1 MNGINRYQNSYQA
14 LQSKATGKKQG
25 IKKAEETGQ
34 AQESVKLSSKAKKY
48 FNELK
53 KKYGNMDF
61 TVANYSSDEEA
72 QKYLSKGNKQYSVL
86 IDPETLEKMANDEGT
101 RNRYEGIIA
110 NAGGQLNKVKE
121 GLGEDA
127 KNIQSL
133 GISIDKD
140 GIVSYL
146 AEMVIERNT
155 TDNSANLTEDKTE
168 KADKKTDKKEQKD
181 TKNQIQRFKASS
193 IEELIKQIREA
204 QAQEKTN
211 SVETEREKVVGQS
224 FDYKI

>member
-110 NAGGQLNKVKE
+110 DAGGQLNKVKE

-211 SVETEREKVVGQS
+211 SVKTEREKVVGQS

>member
-1 MNGINRYQNSYQA
+1 M
-14 LQSKATGKKQG
+14 
-25 IKKAEETGQ
+25 
-34 AQESVKLSSKAKKY
+34 KLSSKAKKY

-110 NAGGQLNKVKE
+110 DAGGQLNKVKE

-211 SVETEREKVVGQS
+211 SVKTEREKVVGQS

>member
-211 SVETEREKVVGQS
+211 SVETEREKAVGQS

>member
-110 NAGGQLNKVKE
+110 DAGGQLNKVKE

-211 SVETEREKVVGQS
+211 SVKTEREKAVGQS

>member
-86 IDPETLEKMANDEGT
+86 IDPETLEKMANDEGI

-110 NAGGQLNKVKE
+110 DAGGQLNKVKE

-211 SVETEREKVVGQS
+211 SVKTEREKAVGQS